1 MSKEKY
7 NRKKVYEYAKK
18 WAYDR
23 NPKYYN
29 YDQIGG
35 DCTNFISQCI
45 LAGCK
50 EMNYDKNNGWYYVNG
65 NNKAPSWTGVEFLY
79 KFLLT
84 NKGKGPIGIE
94 TTIDNLEIGD
104 IIQLSF
110 DGKKFSHSLIV
121 VERGSI
127 NDTLVATHSFDTF
140 GRKVIK
146 YKFNNYRCLHIESK
160 YREITKETK
169 EAIEKC
175 IKKV

>member
-1 MSKEKY
+1 M
-7 NRKKVYEYAKK
+7 
-18 WAYDR
+18 
-23 NPKYYN
+23 
-29 YDQIGG
+29 I
-35 DCTNFISQCI
+35 
-45 LAGCK
+45 
-50 EMNYDKNNGWYYVNG
+50 KNNGWYYVNG

-121 VERGSI
+121 VERGSSI

-140 GRKVIK
+140 GKKVIK

-160 YREITKETK
+160 YREITKRNKRSNRKMHKKGIKIILASGRSRK
-169 EAIEKC
+169 EAIDYQKEFNTSPYIISSNGSSCYDQEKKTRN
-175 IKKV
+175 I